1 MTPTGPLDGIRV
13 IEVGT
18 LISGPFAGRLLG
30 DMGAEVVKIEPPGA
44 PDPLRTWGQAEL
56 DGHHFFWTV
65 HARNKKAVT
74 LNLREGAGRELFL
87 DLVEKS
93 DIIVENFRPGTLEK
107 WDLGY
112 DVLRERNRGII
123 LVRVSGYGQT
133 GPEAHKAGYA
143 SVAEAASGL
152 RHMNGF
158 PGGPPPRLAL
168 SLGDSLAGMFAA
180 QGALA
185 ALYRRTVTGEG
196 QVVDAALTES
206 CLAVQEST
214 IPDYDVGGVV
224 RGPSGTRLEGIAPSN
239 IYPTADGSWV
249 VIAANQDTVFRRLCG
264 AMGQPELATDDRFAN
279 HVARGR
285 NQDELD
291 KIIGA
296 WAAERQPADI
306 IATLSDAG
314 VISGPINT
322 VAEVVA
328 DPQLQSRGMIADHWD
343 ERIERNVKGPGVVP
357 VLSETPGTIRNA
369 GPARPGQHN
378 DEIYRGLLGKTDDEL
393 DALAG
398 GGRAMTELPAHVDI
412 RDVSLRDGL
421 QIEDPI
427 PLSAKLEL
435 LAAVA
440 ATGVREMEATAFVS
454 PSKVPA
460 LADAADLAAELHN
473 FPDIEFSALV
483 ASPNGAKRAIAAGLH
498 SIEYVVSAADGH
510 SRANVGRST
519 AEATAQIPE
528 IVAIAHDSGVSVE
541 VIVATAWDCPFDGPT
556 PRQRVVDVVTA
567 ATDADVDRLAI
578 ADTIGTTTPRR
589 VSDLIAK
596 VRPLIG
602 DIPLGAHFHN
612 TRGTGLASAYAAVSS
627 GVTRLDASVGGLG
640 GCPFAPGAS
649 GNIATED
656 LVYLLRD
663 SGIHV
668 DIDLQAAIAAARVA
682 QDVVGHNLPSSL
694 LRAGDRIRD

>member
-1 MTPTGPLDGIRV
+1 
-13 IEVGT
+13 
-18 LISGPFAGRLLG
+18 
-30 DMGAEVVKIEPPGA
+30 
-44 PDPLRTWGQAEL
+44 
-56 DGHHFFWTV
+56 
-65 HARNKKAVT
+65 
-74 LNLREGAGRELFL
+74 
-87 DLVEKS
+87 
-93 DIIVENFRPGTLEK
+93 
-107 WDLGY
+107 
-112 DVLRERNRGII
+112 
-123 LVRVSGYGQT
+123 
-133 GPEAHKAGYA
+133 
-143 SVAEAASGL
+143 
-152 RHMNGF
+152 
-158 PGGPPPRLAL
+158 
-168 SLGDSLAGMFAA
+168 
-180 QGALA
+180 
-185 ALYRRTVTGEG
+185 
-196 QVVDAALTES
+196 
-206 CLAVQEST
+206 
-214 IPDYDVGGVV
+214 
-224 RGPSGTRLEGIAPSN
+224 
-239 IYPTADGSWV
+239 
-249 VIAANQDTVFRRLCG
+249 
-264 AMGQPELATDDRFAN
+264 
-279 HVARGR
+279 
-285 NQDELD
+285 
-291 KIIGA
+291 
-296 WAAERQPADI
+296 
-306 IATLSDAG
+306 
-314 VISGPINT
+314 
-322 VAEVVA
+322 
-328 DPQLQSRGMIADHWD
+328 
-343 ERIERNVKGPGVVP
+343 
-357 VLSETPGTIRNA
+357 
-369 GPARPGQHN
+369 
-378 DEIYRGLLGKTDDEL
+378 
-393 DALAG
+393 
-398 GGRAMTELPAHVDI
+398 MTELPAHVDI

-421 QIEDPI
+421 QIEHPI

-435 LAAVA
+435 LSAVA

-510 SRANVGRST
+510 SHANVGRST

-556 PRQRVVDVVTA
+556 PRQRVVDVITA
-567 ATDADVDRLAI
+567 ATAADVDRLAI

-589 VSDLIAK
+589 VTELIAK
-596 VRPLIG
+596 IRPLIG

-627 GVTRLDASVGGLG
+627 GITRLDASVGGLG